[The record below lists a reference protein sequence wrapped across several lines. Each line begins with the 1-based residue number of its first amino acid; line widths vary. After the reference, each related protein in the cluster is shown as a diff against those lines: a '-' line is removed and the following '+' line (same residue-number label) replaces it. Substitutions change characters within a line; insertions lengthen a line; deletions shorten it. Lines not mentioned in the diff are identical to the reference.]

1 MEIGNC
7 IDFSPRNCRIKSIR
21 DTHTMVV
28 EDVDGKEL
36 IMSYIPLHKIY
47 VDKEK
52 QDFKG
57 KDFVSLFNRLTSESR
72 PFYAKI
78 YNAIH
83 RKEPRVVQVWSGEE
97 GPEDCGKDAIEQRLL
112 LSYLSKNTDLL
123 IEDL

>member
-7 IDFSPRNCRIKSIR
+7 IDFSPKNCRIKSIR
-21 DTHTMVV
+21 DTHTMIV

-36 IMSYIPLHKIY
+36 IISFNPFRNIY

-52 QDFKG
+52 KKM

-78 YNAIH
+78 YDLH
-83 RKEPRVVQVWSGEE
+83 QEDPRVVLVWSGEE
-97 GPEDCGKDAIEQRLL
+97 GPEDCVRDVIEQRLL
-112 LSYLSKNTDLL
+112 LSYLSKNTDLFT
-123 IEDL
+123 EDL